1 MAEIVDLEK
10 YRKSLKRK
18 GSERLARQP
27 ASQHE
32 AGRDSGAQDTPGET
46 RPKPGPDG
54 KRFDP
59 DNKGA

>member
-18 GSERLARQP
+18 GSERLARQD
-27 ASQHE
+27 ASRHE
-32 AGRDSGAQDTPGET
+32 AGKDRGVQDTPGET

-54 KRFDP
+54 NRLDP